1 MEDTNKVSSKWK
13 EVKLSE
19 ITTKLGDGL
28 HGTPKYSDNGEYY
41 FINGN
46 NLTNGKIVFTKNT
59 KKVKKEEFLKY
70 KKELT
75 NRTIMVSINGTL
87 GNIALYNG
95 ENVVLGKSACYF
107 NIEEQTNKDF
117 IKYILQGNKF
127 KNYIK
132 NYASGTTIKNLSLKA
147 MRDFGFLLPSLEEQ
161 IKISSILK
169 SLDEKIEVNNQMN
182 KTLEEMA
189 QAIFKEWFVEFNFP
203 ITPNFGSSPLD
214 KGEGGKILGYKDNGG
229 EMVDSE
235 LGEIPKGWRVE
246 ELGKAFDVTMGQ
258 SPKGSSY
265 NENRKGSVFYQ
276 GRTDFNFRFPSNRI
290 FTTEPKRMAKQL
302 DVLLSV
308 RAPVG
313 DVNVATEECCIG
325 RGIAAITSTKTS
337 FLLYTMKNLSQ
348 KFKMFDNEGTVFGS
362 INKKGLEELKIIV
375 PSDEILNL
383 FERTVSSIDE
393 FIFNNSKEI
402 ETLINIRDTLL
413 PKLMSGEVRLSD
425 KGELNG

>member
-1 MEDTNKVSSKWK
+1 MEDTNKVSSEWK
-13 EVKLSE
+13 EVLLKDIS
-19 ITTKLGDGL
+19 LGKGEY
-28 HGTPKYSDNGEYY
+28 GIGASAVEYSDELPTYLRITD
-41 FINGN
+41 INDDGTLN
-46 NLTNGKIVFTKNT
+46 YTGFKSVDDKNSY
-59 KKVKKEEFLKY
+59 KY
-70 KKELT
+70 KLKR
-75 NRTIMVSINGTL
+75 NDVVFART
-87 GNIALYNG
+87 GNSTGKGYFYEEDDG
-95 ENVVLGKSACYF
+95 E
-107 NIEEQTNKDF
+107 F
-117 IKYILQGNKF
+117 I
-127 KNYIK
+127 
-132 NYASGTTIKNLSLKA
+132 YA
-147 MRDFGFLLPSLEEQ
+147 GFL
-161 IKISSILK
+161 IKF
-169 SLDEKIEVNNQMN
+169 SLDESKINPNYIGLYIQSKEYKNWINSIVTGSTRKNINAKMYGEMPIKLPSRNVQDRVVEIGKSINNKIKINNQMN
-182 KTLEEMA
+182 QTLEEMA

-229 EMVDSE
+229 EMEESE
-235 LGEIPKGWRVE
+235 LGEIPEGWRVE

-383 FERTVSSIDE
+383 FEGTVSSIDG

-413 PKLMSGEVRLSD
+413 PKLMSGEVRV
-425 KGELNG
+425 